1 VPTAN
6 EIKKQL
12 EENWIQFL
20 NLNYAKL
27 SLKTFAG
34 ATPPSVFVG
43 RYGYPKVK
51 VGPMVPPFH
60 GDTTILDRPEIW
72 LGKTIEEIVK
82 YRLSLVRGISDIDV
96 HTTSGNYIESLQEL
110 AMASKSVESEATF
123 EKIPVVE
130 IEQERDRGLDTESAP
145 FGPVAPLKNFK
156 TSSFLSVDQRL
167 ENAYYDKD
175 LRASEAVVELYKK
188 GLEISR
194 IHRVLSLGML
204 GLQKNRRLVPT
215 RWSISAT
222 DDIIS
227 ASLIKDID
235 DYPTIDFFELYKYS
249 HLGNYYSIIL
259 IPDDVWN
266 FEMQEAWFD
275 NNGNLGIGLDFEDAK
290 GLDHYPSIAG
300 AYFAARLGVAE
311 YLLKRER
318 KAAALVLR
326 EIHPEYVMPVGVWQ
340 IREGIRE
347 AFKAKGKEFE
357 SFEKALSFASMNSS
371 IHKDEWIKNSKIYR
385 NNREQ
390 MRITAFFSKNNDV
403 NSNNSNSNNEDNLN
417 NLL

>member
-6 EIKKQL
+6 EIKEKL
-12 EENWIQFL
+12 EKNWIQFV
-20 NLNYAKL
+20 NANSSKL
-27 SLKTFAG
+27 SSKTFTG

-43 RYGYPKVK
+43 RHGYPKVK

-60 GDTTILDRPEIW
+60 GDTTVLDRPEIW
-72 LGKTIEEIVK
+72 VGKSIEEIVNF
-82 YRLSLVRGISDIDV
+82 RLSLVRGISDIDAR
-96 HTTSGNYIESLQEL
+96 TTSGKYLESLQEL

-123 EKIPVVE
+123 EKKPTVQ
-130 IEQERDRGLDTESAP
+130 IEPEKNIGLDIESAP
-145 FGPVAPLKNFK
+145 FGPVAPLKTFK

-204 GLQKNRRLVPT
+204 GLQKARRLVPT

-227 ASLIKDID
+227 SSLIKDID
-235 DYPTIDFFELYKYS
+235 VYPTIDFFEVYKYS

-259 IPDDVWN
+259 IPEEIWS
-266 FEMQEAWFD
+266 FEMQESWFD
-275 NNGNLGIGLDFEDAK
+275 NNGNLATSLDFEDAK

-300 AYFAARLGVAE
+300 AYFAGKLGVAE
-311 YLLKRER
+311 HLSKIER
-318 KAAALVLR
+318 KAAALILR

-340 IREGIRE
+340 IREGIRQ
-347 AFKAKGKEFE
+347 AFKGRGKNFD
-357 SFEKALSFASMNSS
+357 SFEKALSFACINLAV
-371 IHKDEWIKNSKIYR
+371 HKKEWVRNSKIYR
-385 NNREQ
+385 NIREQ
-390 MRITAFFSKNNDV
+390 MRITAFLNNND
-403 NSNNSNSNNEDNLN
+403 NDS

>member
-1 VPTAN
+1 VPTAY

-12 EENWIQFL
+12 EQNWIQFL
-20 NLNYAKL
+20 NANSAKL

-60 GDTTILDRPEIW
+60 GDTTILDRPERW
-72 LGKTIEEIVK
+72 LGKSIEEIVN

-96 HTTSGNYIESLQEL
+96 HTISGKYIESLQEL

-123 EKIPVVE
+123 EKIPIAE
-130 IEQERDRGLDTESAP
+130 IEHEKAIGLDIESAP
-145 FGPVAPLKNFK
+145 FGPVAPLKTFK

-167 ENAYYDKD
+167 ENVYYDND
-175 LRASEAVVELYKK
+175 LRASEAVVQLYKK

-204 GLQKNRRLVPT
+204 GLQKRRRLVPT

-235 DYPTIDFFELYKYS
+235 IYPTIDLFELYKYS

-259 IPDDVWN
+259 IPDDVWS

-311 YLLKRER
+311 HLLKVER

-347 AFKAKGKEFE
+347 AFKGQEKHFE
-357 SFEKALSFASMNSS
+357 SFEKALSFACIGLSV
-371 IHKDEWIKNSKIYR
+371 HKNEWMRNSKIYR
-385 NNREQ
+385 NKKEQ
-390 MRITAFFSKNNDV
+390 MRITAFFSNNDE
-403 NSNNSNSNNEDNLN
+403 NNDIDNDNLV
-417 NLL
+417 

>member
-1 VPTAN
+1 MPTAN
-6 EIKKQL
+6 EIKEKL
-12 EENWIQFL
+12 EKNWIQFV
-20 NLNYAKL
+20 NANSSKL
-27 SLKTFAG
+27 SSKTFTG

-43 RYGYPKVK
+43 RHGYPKVK

-60 GDTTILDRPEIW
+60 GDTTVLDRPEIW
-72 LGKTIEEIVK
+72 VGKSIEEIVNF
-82 YRLSLVRGISDIDV
+82 RLSLVRGISDIDAR
-96 HTTSGNYIESLQEL
+96 TTSGKYLESLQEL

-123 EKIPVVE
+123 EKKPTVQ
-130 IEQERDRGLDTESAP
+130 IEPEKNIGLDIESAP
-145 FGPVAPLKNFK
+145 FGPVAPLKTFK

-204 GLQKNRRLVPT
+204 GLQKARRLVPT

-227 ASLIKDID
+227 SSLIKDID
-235 DYPTIDFFELYKYS
+235 VYPTIDFFEVYKYS

-259 IPDDVWN
+259 IPEEIWS
-266 FEMQEAWFD
+266 FEMQESWFD
-275 NNGNLGIGLDFEDAK
+275 NNGNLATSLDFEDAK

-300 AYFAARLGVAE
+300 AYFAGKLGVAE
-311 YLLKRER
+311 HLSKIER
-318 KAAALVLR
+318 KAAALILR

-340 IREGIRE
+340 IREGIRQ
-347 AFKAKGKEFE
+347 AFKGRGKNFD
-357 SFEKALSFASMNSS
+357 SFEKALSFACINLAV
-371 IHKDEWIKNSKIYR
+371 HKKEWVRNSKIYR
-385 NNREQ
+385 NIREQ
-390 MRITAFFSKNNDV
+390 MRITAFLNNND
-403 NSNNSNSNNEDNLN
+403 NDS